1 MPKLSTIIRL
11 ITYMITGIGFMV
23 LLSSTFLPPP
33 FTQTSVSDYIDKYKG
48 IAILEMERTGIP
60 ASITLGQGILES
72 NFGNSYLA
80 QKANNHFGFKCR
92 KDWLGKVLLKY
103 DDKADDCFRKYNH
116 VYESFIDHSFLLT
129 SGKRYAGLFAHKPN
143 DYRAW
148 AQGLQEAHYASSK
161 RYAQFLVNII
171 DFYGLHYYDTS
182 TYQKYTIHPQYID
195 LLNNYKLLYASN
207 AEAKKIEPTSSTL
220 PVSDTNNFSSI
231 TKEMTKTENNLYT
244 VQTGDTLFNIARK
257 FNTTVEI
264 LMLVNKLKSTNIKI
278 GKKLKIPN

>member
-1 MPKLSTIIRL
+1 
-11 ITYMITGIGFMV
+11 MITGIGFMV

-72 NFGNSYLA
+72 NFGNSHLA

-92 KDWLGKVLLKY
+92 NDWFGAVLHHH
-103 DDKADDCFRKYNH
+103 DDKADECFRKYFH
-116 VYESFIDHSFLLT
+116 VYESYIDHSYLLT
-129 SGKRYAGLFAHKPN
+129 SSKRYESLFTLKPT
-143 DYRAW
+143 DYRSW
-148 AQGLQEAHYASSK
+148 AQGLQDAHYASSK
-161 RYAQFLVNII
+161 RYAQIIINII

-182 TYQKYTIHPQYID
+182 TYQKYIIQPIYIE
-195 LLNNYKLLYASN
+195 LLTNYELQYASSLV
-207 AEAKKIEPTSSTL
+207 AKKTDPVSSLL
-220 PVSDTNNFSSI
+220 PISDTNNFSSI

-264 LMLVNKLKSTNIKI
+264 LMLVNKLKSSNIKT